1 MTSTTDQTENAHAQ
15 VTDEVTREAARRRTF
30 AVISHPDAGKSTLTE
45 ALALHAQVI
54 TEAGAVHG
62 KAGRRTTVSDW
73 MEMEKARGISIT
85 SAALQFA
92 YGDHVINL
100 RRHPRPLRLL
110 GGHLPGAVRRGR
122 AVMLDRR
129 RQGPRA
135 ADPEAVPGLQGARPP
150 RDHGD
155 QQVGPSRPRRRWR

>member
-1 MTSTTDQTENAHAQ
+1 MNPTMNPTMQDTVTSTTDQTDARAIN
-15 VTDEVTREAARRRTF
+15 DVTREAARRRTF

-62 KAGRRTTVSDW
+62 KGGRRGTVSDW

-92 YGDHVINL
+92 YRDHVVNL
-100 RRHPRPLRLL
+100 VDTPGHARLL
-110 GGHLPGAVRRGR
+110 RGHLPGAGRRRLRGD
-122 AVMLDRR
+122 ADRR
-129 RQGPRA
+129 RQGAGA
-135 ADPEAVPGLQGARPP
+135 ADPQAVRGLP
-150 RDHGD
+150 RCAA
-155 QQVGPSRPRRRWR
+155 SR